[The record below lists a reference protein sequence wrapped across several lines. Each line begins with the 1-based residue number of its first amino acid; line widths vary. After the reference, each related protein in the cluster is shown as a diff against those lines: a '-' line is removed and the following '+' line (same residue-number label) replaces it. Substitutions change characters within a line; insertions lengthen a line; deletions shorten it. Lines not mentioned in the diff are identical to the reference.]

1 LTAIS
6 DVADRSLSEEHG
18 RRAAADKP
26 LVMAPAAAL
35 PCGEAGLYVLERH
48 TTSHSQ

>member
-1 LTAIS
+1 MWPT
-6 DVADRSLSEEHG
+6 DRYQKNTG
-18 RRAAADKP
+18 DARAADKP